1 MDSDD
6 NASTLFLPDEAATL
20 ALGAA
25 LAQALVRESAQG
37 LIIFLEGDLGAGKTT
52 LVRGLLRAL
61 GYAGTVKS
69 PTYTLV
75 ELYAVSG
82 LNLYHFDFYR
92 FKDREEWVSSG
103 FREHFNPESLCIVEW
118 PEMAEGLLPLPDLHI
133 TLEIS
138 GPGRRAAFVAHSQA
152 GREWRQSA
160 IASLLSAGQ
169 PS

>member
-1 MDSDD
+1 MS
-6 NASTLFLPDEAATL
+6 NAPPKPPRLPLACEDATL

-25 LAQALVRESAQG
+25 LAKGALPGRV
-37 LIIFLEGDLGAGKTT
+37 LFLSGDLGAGKTT

-61 GYAGTVKS
+61 GWSGRVKS
-69 PTYTLV
+69 PTYALV
-75 ELYAVSG
+75 ELYSLSR

-118 PEMAEGLLPLPDLHI
+118 PEMAGGLLPPPDLHL

-138 GPGRRAAFVAHSQA
+138 GPGRRAAFRAHTAA
-152 GREWRQSA
+152 GREWRQSGL
-160 IASLLSAGQ
+160 ASLL
-169 PS
+169 PF

>member
-1 MDSDD
+1 MTPGPTRLPL
-6 NASTLFLPDEAATL
+6 ASEKATL

-25 LAQALVRESAQG
+25 LAAGALPGRV
-37 LIIFLEGDLGAGKTT
+37 LFLSGDLGAGKTT

-61 GYAGTVKS
+61 GWAGRVKS
-69 PTYTLV
+69 PTYALV
-75 ELYAVSG
+75 ELYALSR

-133 TLEIS
+133 TLEIP
-138 GPGRRAAFVAHSQA
+138 GPGRRAAFIAHTQA

-160 IASLLSAGQ
+160 IASLLSSGRPA
-169 PS
+169 